1 MARIMVLDQNLVI
14 TLIALL
20 QLNLDKPVLIQIMLV
35 IMPSARPVASNKPYT
50 IIEYGIK
57 IGMYIYHID
66 DGFQKER
73 WLTSLFYGSSL
84 SKE

>member
-57 IGMYIYHID
+57 IGMYIYID

-84 SKE
+84 NKE